1 MAHQDASITTDSHQP
16 GSRKGEDRAAP
27 VTQRPTRLNA
37 DASGI
42 NPDDRKPIDKRMPIL
57 PPA

>member
-1 MAHQDASITTDSHQP
+1 MAPQDIAPDAPSHQP
-16 GSRKGEDRAAP
+16 GTRKGESRANP
-27 VTQRPTRLNA
+27 LQQRPTRLSR

-42 NPDDRKPIDKRMPIL
+42 NPDDRKPIDPRMPIL

>member
-1 MAHQDASITTDSHQP
+1 MAHQDAKPDTDSHQP
-16 GSRKGEDRAAP
+16 GSRKGESRADPLKDRL
-27 VTQRPTRLNA
+27 TRLNS

-42 NPDDRKPIDKRMPIL
+42 NPDDRKPIDKRMPVL